1 MRFFVS
7 SHTILG
13 ITVAGFVVPGVG
25 FATESPH
32 TQGVSVGHRPVL
44 TNLLLGTGKGAGN
57 GVITDPGASFGVGDT
72 IRLMSAT
79 VVDADGDK
87 DKAGA
92 YCVWYKIP
100 AGGGTPV
107 LVKDPGP
114 ADRNCEYTIQAGDVG
129 FHIQN
134 IIKVY
139 SDPDSAVA
147 KGYTINP
154 VDSVAT
160 EVLSASAVVAPYIK
174 GLKTKGRTDMWA
186 RTWTHNEKDGFPT
199 VGYSGAEFQMLIDN
213 GTGTLINNLYTWTS
227 SNATEMSVD
236 ANGNVTLIKA
246 PSGELSVTATPG
258 TAGTA
263 LTYRFRVRD
272 WFVNYGGNAYFP
284 QINGWA
290 TTTCVTSLG
299 GTGLA
304 TQAQLTTATKVGEQP
319 SKPSMGTLF
328 GEWGS
333 VGPSLDKGHTFMW
346 VSQTRFVVVQTGEL
360 YTPVPNGIGNGLCH
374 ISL

>member
-7 SHTILG
+7 PHTILG

-72 IRLMSAT
+72 ISLMSAT

-174 GLKTKGRTDMWA
+174 GLRPKKRSDMLSPQ
-186 RTWTHNEKDGFPT
+186 WTHNESDGFPST
-199 VGYSGAEFQMLIDN
+199 GYAGAEFQMLIDN

-236 ANGNVTLIKA
+236 ANGNITLIKA

-272 WFVNYGGNAYFP
+272 WFVSYGSKASFAEVNRWGT
-284 QINGWA
+284 G
-290 TTTCVTSLG
+290 TCVTSLG

-304 TQAQLTTATKVGEQP
+304 TVAQLTPAKKLNEFVSG
-319 SKPSMGTLF
+319 SSMGSLY

-333 VGPSLDKGHTFMW
+333 TGSSLFPPNALEFHTDTKQVNMSYGHFFDLQ
-346 VSQTRFVVVQTGEL
+346 SL
-360 YTPVPNGIGNGLCH
+360 SANGMCH